1 MAAQDMFSIKPSPS
15 GSFSDRVRPLP
26 WSLLQSQRPMKTT
39 NRPALPAACTTFGD
53 VDPSCRKH
61 NTPCALAVCTHPPVS
76 SSPPT
81 KPTAALLFFLH
92 FMAVYDTI
100 ARGRRSAVSGFLSRP
115 RSVLPRIRVLRY
127 SFAVPTRATKT
138 LALGDTWTSL
148 RRVVEAH
155 ECVGAEVVTRPPIRD
170 GEGSDVISAGWRVH
184 QCARARASRANMTMP
199 SREG

>member
-1 MAAQDMFSIKPSPS
+1 MGGFAGARCSWIAVQDMFSIKPSPS

-26 WSLLQSQRPMKTT
+26 WSLLQSQRLMKTT

-92 FMAVYDTI
+92 FMAVYDAT

-127 SFAVPTRATKT
+127 SFAVLTRAAKT
-138 LALGDTWTSL
+138 LALGTVGLLAVASQRPANAWE
-148 RRVVEAH
+148 RR
-155 ECVGAEVVTRPPIRD
+155 
-170 GEGSDVISAGWRVH
+170 W
-184 QCARARASRANMTMP
+184 
-199 SREG
+199 